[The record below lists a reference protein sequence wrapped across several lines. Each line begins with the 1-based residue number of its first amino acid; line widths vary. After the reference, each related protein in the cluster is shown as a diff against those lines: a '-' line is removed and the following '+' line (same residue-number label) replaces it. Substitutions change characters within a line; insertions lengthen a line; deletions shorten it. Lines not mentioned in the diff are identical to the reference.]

1 MNIRQ
6 SPLKNEELY
15 DLHEELE
22 AVYTLEPIIEIGELE
37 AEI

>member
-6 SPLKNEELY
+6 SPLKNEELN

-22 AVYTLEPIIEIGELE
+22 AVNTLEPIIEIGDLE
-37 AEI
+37 AEL